1 MNERQLSGRHPVR
14 IIDGYVGGKRR
25 AERTGRPWIGKYRCD
40 ASASIY
46 IGISDESFDC
56 LPCIVGSNTVH
67 AVEQSRQLTV
77 FREKFNGYIPRYR
90 GTFGRSEAL

>member
-1 MNERQLSGRHPVR
+1 MDREIPMRC
-14 IIDGYVGGKRR
+14 
-25 AERTGRPWIGKYRCD
+25 IGLNLYRD
-40 ASASIY
+40 
-46 IGISDESFDC
+46 SDESFDC

-90 GTFGRSEAL
+90 GTFGRSEVL